1 MNIPD
6 DILLMIPGPTN
17 VPPQVLDALGSPSF
31 YHRGAAFKELL
42 EVCTEGLKK
51 VYQTANDVLILTSSG
66 SGAVEAAIVN
76 VLSPGDKVLVIEGG
90 KFGERMKDIA
100 MTFGAEVDVLP
111 VEPGRA
117 ADPEVVR
124 RLLSDHKALLFVQN
138 ETSTGVRQ
146 DADLLAAAARE
157 VGALSVVDT
166 VSSMGGMSIPVD
178 EWGLDAVAAG
188 SQKAFMLPPGLAF
201 VSMSEKAWE
210 AAASA
215 RMPRAYFDLVAA
227 RKSLA
232 KGQTPWTPN
241 VNMIRALAVSL
252 ELIFA
257 EGLENVWRRH
267 HALGEACRAAVDALG
282 LRLFADREH
291 ASDVVTAVHSPD
303 GLDSKEL
310 VSRVRD
316 NHKILISGGQGELAG
331 KIFRIG
337 HMGCCQLDDLLR
349 TIEATAIEL
358 NALGFACAAQEG
370 LAAARA
376 AYQAAMG

>member
-17 VPPQVLDALGSPSF
+17 VPPPVLEALGSPSF
-31 YHRGAAFKELL
+31 YHRGTAFKELL
-42 EVCTEGLKK
+42 EFCTDGLKK
-51 VYQTANDVLILTSSG
+51 VYQTTNDVFILTSSG

-100 MTFGAEVDVLP
+100 MTFGAQVDVLS

-117 ADPEVVR
+117 ADPDVVR
-124 RLLSDHKALLFVQN
+124 QRLSDHRALLFVQN

-146 DADLLAAAARE
+146 DADLLAAAARD

-166 VSSMGGMSIPVD
+166 VSSMGGMPIPVD
-178 EWGLDAVAAG
+178 EWGLDAVASG

-201 VSMSEKAWE
+201 VSMSERAWE
-210 AAASA
+210 AAATA
-215 RMPRAYFDLVAA
+215 KMPRAYFDLEAA

-252 ELIFA
+252 ELILA
-257 EGLENVWRRH
+257 EGLETVWRRH

-282 LRLFADREH
+282 LQLFADREH
-291 ASDVVTAVHSPD
+291 ASDVVTAVHSPQ
-303 GLDSKEL
+303 GLDSKDL

-316 NHKILISGGQGELAG
+316 NHKILISGGQGDLAG

-349 TIEATAIEL
+349 TIEATAVEL
-358 NALGFACAAQEG
+358 NALGFACPTQDGLSAAE
-370 LAAARA
+370 A
-376 AYQAAMG
+376 AYQAAMR